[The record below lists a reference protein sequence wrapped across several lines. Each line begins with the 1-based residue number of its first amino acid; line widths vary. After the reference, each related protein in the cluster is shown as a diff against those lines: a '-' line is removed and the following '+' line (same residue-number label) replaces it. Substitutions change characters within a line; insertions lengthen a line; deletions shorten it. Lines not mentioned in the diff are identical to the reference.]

1 MSNTWYLREASKPYP
16 QRLLGL
22 QAVGRLNA
30 EHKGLDTPSESDE
43 PQKQHSGKQKTF
55 PLEVKT
61 VNSLHVIT
69 RQHSAAPAISG
80 HRPQNGDRPYQN

>member
-1 MSNTWYLREASKPYP
+1 MSNTWYLRKACKPYP

-22 QAVGRLNA
+22 QAVRRLHA
-30 EHKGLDTPSESDE
+30 EHKGLDTPSEDDE
-43 PQKQHSGKQKTF
+43 PHKQHTGEQKTF

-69 RQHSAAPAISG
+69 TET
-80 HRPQNGDRPYQN
+80 